1 MLPTKLPL
9 SICTL
14 LTSLALSACSDSS
27 AVEASPEKLLTVATS
42 VAQEST
48 NYSVMREYV
57 GAVRANQKANLGF
70 ELAGKISNIYVDAGE
85 QVTKGQPLIVL
96 DTQLL
101 KTEQKQLQAQ
111 LNEVNAQLAL
121 TKANLKRQY
130 SLRKKGFSSEADID
144 SLNSQ
149 KDAFMANVV
158 RISSSIEGNQLQQT
172 KSVIKAPYTGMIGSR
187 FVSLGDVV
195 SAGSPT
201 LELISTEAQEAVIGV
216 FKGDVQS
223 IQRQDLHR
231 VRLGNEIVQ
240 AALIS
245 LPANIDANSRNVRLR
260 FALDG
265 NQDVLD
271 GELAYLM
278 YEKQIDQRGFWLPN
292 GALTDGLRGTWNV
305 YVLTQ
310 VGQTKV
316 VESRSVQ
323 VLYSDN
329 SRVFVEGAL
338 MSGDEVVIS
347 GLHKVVPGQAVQ
359 VTK

>member
-1 MLPTKLPL
+1 M
-9 SICTL
+9 
-14 LTSLALSACSDSS
+14 SLVLSACSDSS
-27 AVEASPEKLLTVATS
+27 AVETPTEKLLTVATA
-42 VAQEST
+42 VAQESP

-70 ELAGKISNIYVDAGE
+70 ELAGKISDIYVDAGE
-85 QVTKGQPLIVL
+85 QVKKGQPLIVL

-111 LNEVNAQLAL
+111 LNEVNAQLTL
-121 TKANLKRQY
+121 TKTNLKRQH

-149 KDAFMANVV
+149 KDALIANVF
-158 RISSSIEGNQLQQT
+158 RISSSIEGNQLKQK
-172 KSVIKAPYTGMIGSR
+172 KSVIKAPYSGVIGSR

-201 LELISTEAQEAVIGV
+201 LELISTDAKEAVIGV

-223 IQRQDLHR
+223 IQRQELHR
-231 VRLGNEIVQ
+231 IRIDGQIVD
-240 AALIS
+240 ANLIS
-245 LPANIDANSRNVRLR
+245 SPANIDVNSRNVRLR
-260 FALDG
+260 FGLEG
-265 NQDVLD
+265 SQDLLD

-278 YEKQIDQRGFWLPN
+278 YEKQFEQHGFWLPN
-292 GALTDGLRGTWNV
+292 SALTDGLRGTWNV

-310 VGQTKV
+310 TDQTKK
-316 VESRSVQ
+316 VENRSVQ
-323 VLYSDN
+323 VLYSDS
-329 SRVFVEGAL
+329 SRVFVAGAL
-338 MSGDEVVIS
+338 ASGDEVVVS

-359 VTK
+359 VAN